1 MSAITKQ
8 KIDLVTAMRT
18 LADQMLAISE
28 KARTAVELQQT
39 IQITEQDILD
49 GLLDGTAHE
58 GLGWPKIANAIGS
71 LMTFATDSSDVG
83 GFMAI
88 SGVNFRS
95 IKP

>member
-8 KIDLVTAMRT
+8 KLDIVTAMRT
-18 LADQMLAISE
+18 LADQFLAINE

-39 IQITEQDILD
+39 IGITEQDILD
-49 GLLDGTAHE
+49 GLFDGTAHD
-58 GLGWPKIANAIGS
+58 GLSWALVANAIGS
-71 LMTFATDSSDVG
+71 LAAFATATSGEG

-88 SGVNFRS
+88 NGVNFRS

>member
-18 LADQMLAISE
+18 LADQMLAINE

-39 IQITEQDILD
+39 ISITEQDILD
-49 GLLDGTAHE
+49 GLFDGTAHD
-58 GLGWPKIANAIGS
+58 GLTWALIANAVGS
-71 LMTFATDSSDVG
+71 LASFATAARGDG
-83 GFMAI
+83 GYMAI
-88 SGVNFRS
+88 NGVNFRS